1 MSNPFSKKIFRA
13 DEWEAALHSL
23 DGKDFVFTNGCFD
36 LLHPGHL
43 IYLSQAA
50 SLSANLVIGLNS
62 DLSVKELKG
71 DSRPINTFEYRAAML
86 SAIQQV
92 SWIIEFEE
100 ETPFNL
106 IKMIKPSIL
115 VKGGDYNIKDIV
127 GGDIVEQNGGRVL
140 TIPFVANYSSTSLIE
155 KIKKS

>member
-13 DEWEAALHSL
+13 DEWDLAFQTLQGT
-23 DGKDFVFTNGCFD
+23 DCVFTNGCFD
-36 LLHPGHL
+36 LIHPGHL

-62 DLSVKELKG
+62 DTSVKNLKG
-71 DSRPINTFEYRAAML
+71 EARPINDFVYRSTML
-86 SAIQQV
+86 SALHHV
-92 SWIIEFEE
+92 KCIIEFEE

-106 IKMIKPSIL
+106 IEKLKPAVL
-115 VKGGDYNIKDIV
+115 VKGGDYNIQEIV
-127 GGDIVEQNGGRVL
+127 GRDIVEENGGKVV
-140 TIPFVANYSSTSLIE
+140 TIPFVENYSSTSLIE